1 MSTLNEIL
9 KSVGVSAQEKAEV
22 GSRMFSE
29 AESAAFAKALRDAA
43 SIAPNAPDG
52 GFLMHPGT
60 AAQLINEPTDWH
72 VGTFTPG
79 QGGEYEV
86 LHPITGMIE
95 RAEYD
100 PLFEA
105 WSCEWQ
111 YPTWRGLRGAQ

>member
-1 MSTLNEIL
+1 MNTLNEIL

-22 GSRMFSE
+22 GHVSTKTDPVVG
-29 AESAAFAKALRDAA
+29 AFD
-43 SIAPNAPDG
+43 
-52 GFLMHPGT
+52 T
-60 AAQLINEPTDWH
+60 TDWH

-79 QGGEYEV
+79 LGGEYEI
-86 LHPITGMIE
+86 LHPVTGMVE

-111 YPTWRGLRGAQ
+111 YPTWRGLRGVL